1 MATVGVAASFLGLI
15 PTPETLFWLA
25 ALGAAPQW
33 GLAVLFPRAK
43 LTAKLWNPQYAA
55 LPLALAFSAG
65 VLPRLAWWLTRFAR
79 ADLSLANLRSDFAG
93 DDTGADSDSHSDS
106 VSAAFAA
113 SPGPGWPFLL
123 LWLYI
128 LAFDIEVFAHMHGKL
143 LARKSSAVEMS
154 SWALVTALCA
164 PLGYALF
171 TLLEILT
178 QDAGDVDEAAEKATA
193 AAMYASE
200 DAGTVTKAKAAKP
213 KAQ

>member
-1 MATVGVAASFLGLI
+1 MATVGIAAASSLGLI
-15 PTPETLFWLA
+15 SAPETLFWLA

-33 GLAVLFPRAK
+33 SLAVLFPRAK

-55 LPLALAFSAG
+55 LPLALAFSAA

-79 ADLSLANLRSDFAG
+79 ADLSLANLRRDFAG
-93 DDTGADSDSHSDS
+93 DDDTGTEAGADSDSG
-106 VSAAFAA
+106 
-113 SPGPGWPFLL
+113 SPAPGWPFLL

-128 LAFDIEVFAHMHGKL
+128 LAFDIEVFAHMHVKL

-171 TLLEILT
+171 SLLEILT
-178 QDAGDVDEAAEKATA
+178 RDAEEVDEAAEKAA
-193 AAMYASE
+193 AAALYAGK
-200 DAGTVTKAKAAKP
+200 DAKNATRAQAAKP